1 MSGTGASGYVKR
13 NFDEVEPVACP
24 CGEAR
29 RAITMADNDRLS
41 IHRVSISREARRHWH
56 RGLTEYY
63 VVLSGEGEIEIDEER
78 VPVRPGD
85 VVMIPPGTRHV
96 ARGELEIINI
106 VTPPFDPA
114 DEFED

>member
-1 MSGTGASGYVKR
+1 MNPPGTKGYLKR

-29 RAITMADNDRLS
+29 RAITSADNERLS
-41 IHRVSISREARRHWH
+41 IHRVRISREARKHHHTR
-56 RGLTEYY
+56 LTEYY
-63 VVLSGEGEIEIDEER
+63 VVLSGEGEIEINDER
-78 VPVRPGD
+78 VAVRPGD

-96 ARGELEIINI
+96 ARGELEILNI